1 MKLKNFDVNT
11 SFVVKGVAILMM
23 LFHHLF
29 RNGLDICERFEIVYF
44 PFPEKNIRN
53 IASVFK
59 ICVAI
64 FTFVSGYGLFLD
76 YNKNSITSERWIL
89 KRLIK
94 LLSGFWVIVIF
105 SWIIC
110 QFLDGRFLSCYFYDG
125 FIKGFAYIVIE
136 FFGIS
141 QVFGTPKFV
150 TEWWYMSAAVT
161 FILLIPLIYYA
172 KSKIYLL
179 LLYIIIFPR
188 ILGIGYQGGMG
199 IYSFVFVFVFVLG
212 AFCAK
217 YDIVNRFI
225 TFGSEKKYI
234 KFATE
239 CLLILLGYKFYR
251 KILID
256 VLWEYHFGVYPL
268 MIIFFVIEFIA
279 DIPKIRE
286 ILIFLGKHSANIYLI
301 HTIFLYIYMS
311 EFIYQKPHFLISYA
325 IILLYSIG
333 SSIFIEWL
341 KDRIGYRQIINTIC
355 RRVCK

>member
-199 IYSFVFVFVFVLG
+199 IYSFVFVFVLG

-268 MIIFFVIEFIA
+268 MIIF
-279 DIPKIRE
+279 
-286 ILIFLGKHSANIYLI
+286 
-301 HTIFLYIYMS
+301 
-311 EFIYQKPHFLISYA
+311 
-325 IILLYSIG
+325 LL
-333 SSIFIEWL
+333 
-341 KDRIGYRQIINTIC
+341 
-355 RRVCK
+355 